1 MKKLKHSILSLLLLM
16 GACIVSCS
24 NDDGETSSAGPGEAE
39 EESFTIPISSL
50 RLRDPFILVDKQ
62 TSMYYLHFN
71 NNLKIRVYKS
81 KDLSTWKDE
90 GYSFIAKSDFWGQ
103 QDFWAPDV
111 YEYEGRYYLFTT
123 FSNTGVKRG
132 TSILVSDSPK
142 GPFTPLVNKA
152 ITPSGWMCLDGSLY
166 IDKEGNPWLLFCREW
181 LEAVDGEIYAQRL
194 AKDLKTTEGD
204 PHLLFKASEAPW
216 AGTITS
222 SGVTGYVTDAP
233 FIHRL
238 DDGKLI
244 MLWSSFRKQD
254 GKYAIGQAIS
264 ETEHP
269 VITPIYIKD
278 GKFVALN

>member
-24 NDDGETSSAGPGEAE
+24 NDDGQTSSTDPDEVGG
-39 EESFTIPISSL
+39 ESFTIPVSSL
-50 RLRDPFILVDKQ
+50 RLRDPFILVDKK

-90 GYSFIAKSDFWGQ
+90 GYSFIAKTDFWGQ

-111 YEYEGRYYLFTT
+111 YEYEGRYYLFAT
-123 FSNTGVKRG
+123 FSNAGVKRG

-181 LEAVDGEIYAQRL
+181 LETIDGEIYAQRL

-204 PHLLFKASEAPW
+204 TYLLFKA
-216 AGTITS
+216 
-222 SGVTGYVTDAP
+222 
-233 FIHRL
+233 
-238 DDGKLI
+238 
-244 MLWSSFRKQD
+244 
-254 GKYAIGQAIS
+254 
-264 ETEHP
+264 
-269 VITPIYIKD
+269 
-278 GKFVALN
+278 